1 MSSRAHSQFLVV
13 VCRSQSQISFCKIH
27 VLLTTSSKI
36 GDSILFALL
45 RIVDRT
51 RSGVKNT
58 LTVIK
63 DGGVKVHARGIP
75 TTETTS
81 S

>member
-13 VCRSQSQISFCKIH
+13 VAVVSRRYRSVKYTCY
-27 VLLTTSSKI
+27 LTTSSKI

-45 RIVDRT
+45 SIVERM